1 MKVND
6 PNGTGI
12 GGLAPSQDLG
22 TTRPSSFA
30 RGGRFQRS
38 DQVQLSNL
46 SSALYATQTDSPE
59 HTAKL
64 AQLSAVVSTGN
75 YQIDGHA
82 LSGSIIRDALGV
94 AA

>member
-22 TTRPSSFA
+22 TIRPGSHT
-30 RGGRFQRS
+30 RGGPFQPR

-46 SSALYATQTDSPE
+46 SSALYATQTDSPD

-64 AQLSAVVSTGN
+64 AQLSAVVNTGN
-75 YQIDGHA
+75 YHIDGHT
-82 LSGSIIRDALGV
+82 LSGSIIRDALG
-94 AA
+94 AAA

>member
-22 TTRPSSFA
+22 STRVSSQA
-30 RGGRFQRS
+30 RGGRFQQR
-38 DQVQLSNL
+38 DQVQLSKL
-46 SSALYATQTDSPE
+46 SNALYATQTDSPE

-64 AQLSAVVSTGN
+64 AQLSAVVRTGN
-75 YQIDGHA
+75 YQIDGYA
-82 LSGSIIRDALGV
+82 LSGSIIRDALG
-94 AA
+94 AAA